1 MFHRI
6 LAALDHSN
14 ADAALLPRVKGLARL
29 TKASILLLHV
39 STGWAAQWQQQLNL
53 EDSEE
58 MQEDRE
64 YLAQIAT
71 GLAAEGFNVETV
83 HASGRP
89 PEEIL
94 KVARARNCDLIAM
107 TTHGHR
113 LLSDIIYG
121 ETIEKVRH
129 ESEIPIF
136 LVRAGDEGA
145 REKAAGQG

>member
-1 MFHRI
+1 MFHKI
-6 LAALDHSN
+6 LAALDRSS
-14 ADAALLPRVKGLARL
+14 ADAALLPPVKGLARL
-29 TKASILLLHV
+29 TNASILLLHV

-58 MQEDRE
+58 IQGDRE
-64 YLAQIAT
+64 YLSRI
-71 GLAAEGFNVETV
+71 AAELRTEGFKVETV
-83 HASGRP
+83 HASGKP

-136 LVRAGDEGA
+136 LVRAGHESA
-145 REKAAGQG
+145 REKAAGTG

>member
-1 MFHRI
+1 M
-6 LAALDHSN
+6 
-14 ADAALLPRVKGLARL
+14 
-29 TKASILLLHV
+29 

-58 MQEDRE
+58 IQEDRE
-64 YLAQIAT
+64 YLSRVAAEL
-71 GLAAEGFNVETV
+71 GAEGFKVETV
-83 HASGRP
+83 HVAGRP
-89 PEEIL
+89 PDEIL

-136 LVRAGDEGA
+136 LVRAGDESARGKTAGA
-145 REKAAGQG
+145 G